1 MFKSRLIVSITARTK
16 KEWQDKLKEINKY
29 KIKEIGLFFESLTVR
44 ERDGLLA
51 SLKNSTVKIIP
62 LVHIRDDTTKQEISF
77 LVKHFQSRYFTI
89 HESHFHKLKRW
100 RGYYKE
106 LYLETNT
113 DDRLAKYVDVEEI
126 GGFCVDLAHFKKEV
140 TKQTKEYRYIVEE
153 MGKVKF
159 ACNHLSGYSYRR
171 NQDLHEVKSM
181 RDFDYLKTLPHNIFG
196 RVIAFE
202 IFNPIKDQLKYQKH
216 LKKLLKKYL
225 RFKII

>member
-1 MFKSRLIVSITARTK
+1 MFKSRLIVSVTARTRR
-16 KEWQDKLKEINKY
+16 EWQDKLKEIDQHG
-29 KIKEIGLFFESLTVR
+29 IKEVGLFLESLSSR
-44 ERDGLLA
+44 EREGLLPA
-51 SLKNSTVKIIP
+51 LVKSPVRKIP
-62 LVHIRDDTTKQEISF
+62 LVHIRDDTTKQEIAF
-77 LVKHFQSRYFTI
+77 LIKHFGSRYFTI
-89 HESHFHKLKRW
+89 HENHFHILKRW
-100 RGYYKE
+100 RGYYKK

-126 GGFCVDLAHFKKEV
+126 GGFCIDLAHFKKEV

-171 NQDLHEVKSM
+171 NKDLHEVKSI

-216 LKKLLKKYL
+216 LKKLLKREL
-225 RFKII
+225 SFKII